1 MSSELTHVQAAQEA
15 QLRSV
20 LLGEGCVIGSGMEL
34 AWKLL
39 IGLFI
44 A

>member
-15 QLRSV
+15 LCRAV
-20 LLGEGCVIGSGMEL
+20 WLGEGCVIGSGMEL

-39 IGLFI
+39 IGLLI

>member
-15 QLRSV
+15 QRRSV
-20 LLGEGCVIGSGMEL
+20 WLGEGCVIGSGMEL

-39 IGLFI
+39 IGLLI

>member
-1 MSSELTHVQAAQEA
+1 MSSEHTHVQAEEA
-15 QLRSV
+15 QRRSV
-20 LLGEGCVIGSGMEL
+20 WLGEECLIDSGMEL

-39 IGLFI
+39 IGLLI